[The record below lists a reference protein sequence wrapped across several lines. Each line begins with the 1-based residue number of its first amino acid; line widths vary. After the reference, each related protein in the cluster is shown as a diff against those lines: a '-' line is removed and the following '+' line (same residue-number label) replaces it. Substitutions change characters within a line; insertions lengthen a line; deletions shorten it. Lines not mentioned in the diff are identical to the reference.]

1 MKRYQ
6 WKSSMRKRRLHA
18 IADALDRL
26 VGLIIAAGLP
36 LVIPLSLLLFLQWP
50 LRDLV
55 GRYSREANDL
65 GQILFAFYVSLAI
78 TYATR
83 QGTHLAADSVARHY
97 ALARRAALLRIAS
110 LLVLLPW
117 SLFIVYAGAN
127 SVWSAL
133 AQWEHFPETF
143 NPGYFLIKLCIWLLA
158 LLVCAQAL
166 LDGFR
171 APPPR
176 GTAGDPTR

>member
-1 MKRYQ
+1 MKHQ
-6 WKSSMRKRRLHA
+6 LRKRRLHA

-26 VGLIIAAGLP
+26 VGPIIAAGLP
-36 LVIPLSLLLFLQWP
+36 LVIRLTLRLSLPWP
-50 LRDLV
+50 LRALV
-55 GRYSREANDL
+55 GRYARGANDL
-65 GQILFAFYVSLAI
+65 GQILFAFYVSLAV

-97 ALARRAALLRIAS
+97 ALARRAAMLRIAS

-117 SLFIVYAGAN
+117 SLFIIYAGAN

-158 LLVCAQAL
+158 LLVGTQAL

-171 APPPR
+171 ASPPR
-176 GTAGDPTR
+176 GTTGDPTR